1 MVSAHVRGVSY
12 TAKAIGASDHTRSI
26 WMSRTQNKRFLLFV
40 ICSFVYICTYV
51 NNCSLKI
58 SKMSEALMKFNDLF
72 MRDCTFMSDV
82 DQPINIKQFINGLNF
97 EWKLCLGSYKLHNQ
111 FHLEILDIPNN
122 VLGLRLLN
130 NWNVFSINI
139 DPNGFLGGVK
149 EIKKDLF
156 SYISK
161 FVDIEKV
168 LNNRIIIFT
177 IKYTY

>member
-1 MVSAHVRGVSY
+1 MVVAHVRGVSY
-12 TAKAIGASDHTRSI
+12 TAKAIGAPDRTRLI
-26 WMSRTQNKRFLLFV
+26 WMSRTDNKRFLFLLFV
-40 ICSFVYICTYV
+40 LCSFVNICTYV

-58 SKMSEALMKFNDLF
+58 SKMVEALMKFNDLF

-82 DQPINIKQFINGLNF
+82 DQPISIKQFINGLNF

-122 VLGLRLLN
+122 VLGLPLLN

-139 DPNGFLGGVK
+139 DPNGVLGGVK
-149 EIKKDLF
+149 EIKKDLL

-161 FVDIEKV
+161 FVDIEKC
-168 LNNRIIIFT
+168 FE
-177 IKYTY
+177 